1 MIPHLSNFPA
11 SFHAEIASFSGETA
25 PGITVHFP
33 FAKDIADAKGPQK
46 KKTVFFRIRLLFF
59 KMIVFY
65 MKPIRFERAQRP
77 VQTDEKKSLRFHNL
91 LFDSGK
97 DRNNMKQVI
106 GVIVGILVLA
116 LIGGCWY
123 IGQKNSLIAFDEE
136 VNKAWSDIDT
146 QLQRRS
152 DLIPNLVST
161 VKGYAA
167 HEEGVFTGIADA
179 RSKLAGAST
188 ISEKAEADAALTA
201 GLGRLLAIAENYPE
215 LKANENFIR
224 LQDELAGTENRIAV
238 SRKRY
243 NDQVKIYNMRI
254 RQFPG
259 SMFAGELGL
268 APRDYFEPPKGH
280 DAVVNA
286 PKVEF

>member
-1 MIPHLSNFPA
+1 
-11 SFHAEIASFSGETA
+11 
-25 PGITVHFP
+25 
-33 FAKDIADAKGPQK
+33 
-46 KKTVFFRIRLLFF
+46 
-59 KMIVFY
+59 
-65 MKPIRFERAQRP
+65 
-77 VQTDEKKSLRFHNL
+77 
-91 LFDSGK
+91 
-97 DRNNMKQVI
+97 MKQLTGI
-106 GVIVGILVLA
+106 IVGIIALA
-116 LIGGCWY
+116 LFGGCWF
-123 IGQKNSLIAFDEE
+123 ISQRNSLVTFDEE
-136 VNKAWSDIDT
+136 VNKTWSDIDT
-146 QLQRRS
+146 QLQRRN

-179 RSKLAGAST
+179 RSKLAGAT
-188 ISEKAEADAALTA
+188 TVSEKAEADAALTA

-243 NDQVKIYNMRI
+243 NDSVKIYNTEI
-254 RQFPG
+254 RKWPG
-259 SMFAGELGL
+259 SMFASDLGL
-268 APRDYFEPPKGH
+268 TARDYFEPPKGH

>member
-1 MIPHLSNFPA
+1 MKKYMPLIGI
-11 SFHAEIASFSGETA
+11 IAA
-25 PGITVHFP
+25 V
-33 FAKDIADAKGPQK
+33 
-46 KKTVFFRIRLLFF
+46 V
-59 KMIVFY
+59 
-65 MKPIRFERAQRP
+65 
-77 VQTDEKKSLRFHNL
+77 
-91 LFDSGK
+91 
-97 DRNNMKQVI
+97 VI
-106 GVIVGILVLA
+106 GGWIVGQRNA
-116 LIGGCWY
+116 LIA
-123 IGQKNSLIAFDEE
+123 LDEN
-136 VNKAWSDIDT
+136 VNEAWSNIDAD
-146 QLQRRS
+146 LQRRN

-179 RSKLAGAST
+179 RSKLAGAAT
-188 ISEKAEADAALTA
+188 PAEKAEADAALTA

-215 LKANENFIR
+215 LKANENFLR
-224 LQDELAGTENRIAV
+224 LQDELAGTENRIKVA
-238 SRKRY
+238 RKRY
-243 NDQVKIYNMRI
+243 NDSVKVYNMRI

>member
-1 MIPHLSNFPA
+1 
-11 SFHAEIASFSGETA
+11 
-25 PGITVHFP
+25 
-33 FAKDIADAKGPQK
+33 
-46 KKTVFFRIRLLFF
+46 
-59 KMIVFY
+59 
-65 MKPIRFERAQRP
+65 
-77 VQTDEKKSLRFHNL
+77 
-91 LFDSGK
+91 
-97 DRNNMKQVI
+97 MKQVM
-106 GVIVGILVLA
+106 GMLVAIVAIA
-116 LIGGCWY
+116 LIGGCWF
-123 IGQKNSLIAFDEE
+123 ISQRNGLIALDEE

-146 QLQRRS
+146 QLQRRN

-179 RSKLAGAST
+179 RSKLAGATS
-188 ISEKAEADAALTA
+188 IKDKAEADAALTA

-238 SRKRY
+238 ARKRY
-243 NDQVKIYNMRI
+243 NDDVKRYNMSI

-259 SMFAGELGL
+259 SFFASSL
-268 APRDYFEPPKGH
+268 ALTARDYFEPPQGH

-286 PKVEF
+286 PKVQF

>member
-1 MIPHLSNFPA
+1 MK
-11 SFHAEIASFSGETA
+11 SF
-25 PGITVHFP
+25 
-33 FAKDIADAKGPQK
+33 
-46 KKTVFFRIRLLFF
+46 L
-59 KMIVFY
+59 
-65 MKPIRFERAQRP
+65 
-77 VQTDEKKSLRFHNL
+77 
-91 LFDSGK
+91 
-97 DRNNMKQVI
+97 
-106 GVIVGILVLA
+106 VGIGIVVA
-116 LIGGCWY
+116 IAAIGFGWF
-123 IGQKNSLIAFDEE
+123 ISQRNGLIALDED
-136 VNKAWSDIDT
+136 VNKAWSDVDT

-167 HEEGVFTGIADA
+167 HEEGVSTGIADA
-179 RSKLAGAST
+179 RSKLAGAAT
-188 ISEKAEADAALTA
+188 PAEKAEADAALTA

-215 LKANENFIR
+215 LKANENFLR
-224 LQDELAGTENRIAV
+224 LQDELAGTENRIKVA
-238 SRKRY
+238 RKRY
-243 NDQVKIYNMRI
+243 NDSVKVYNMRI

>member
-1 MIPHLSNFPA
+1 MIGTEHEVRSGVTKCIDSQISPFLSQ
-11 SFHAEIASFSGETA
+11 ER
-25 PGITVHFP
+25 IT
-33 FAKDIADAKGPQK
+33 
-46 KKTVFFRIRLLFF
+46 
-59 KMIVFY
+59 
-65 MKPIRFERAQRP
+65 
-77 VQTDEKKSLRFHNL
+77 S
-91 LFDSGK
+91 S
-97 DRNNMKQVI
+97 MKQFMMMV
-106 GVIVGILVLA
+106 GVLVIVAVL
-116 LIGGCWY
+116 GGCWF
-123 IGQKNSLIAFDEE
+123 IGQRNSLIAFDEE

-179 RSKLAGAST
+179 RSKLAGATS
-188 ISEKAEADAALTA
+188 IKDKAEADAALTA

-238 SRKRY
+238 ARKRY
-243 NDQVKIYNMRI
+243 NDSVKIYNMRI

-259 SMFAGELGL
+259 SFFAGDLGL
-268 APRDYFEPPKGH
+268 TARDYFEPPQGH